1 MARLLLTPLPHP
13 SPLLRGGRIST
24 ARSVFS
30 HFSCKTVVSPP
41 GQNGVLGRP
50 LIALATA
57 AIKAALLGNELEARA
72 ATAVLPSS

>member
-13 SPLLRGGRIST
+13 SPLFLGRTST

-30 HFSCKTVVSPP
+30 HFSCKTAVSPP

-50 LIALATA
+50 LIALAT

>member
-13 SPLLRGGRIST
+13 SPLLRGGRTST

-30 HFSCKTVVSPP
+30 HFSYKTAGRESTEAKRRA
-41 GQNGVLGRP
+41 RP
-50 LIALATA
+50 LIALAT

>member
-13 SPLLRGGRIST
+13 SPLLRGGRTST

-30 HFSCKTVVSPP
+30 HFSCKTAVSPP

-50 LIALATA
+50 LIALAT